1 MEKRIEDWKDLRY
14 GMFIHWGLYSLLERG
29 EWVMWSEAIDKD
41 EYRKLMHRFTAEAFD
56 PHAWAQV
63 AKDAGMKYMVLTTRH
78 HDGFPCGTAPAAMSS
93 LPPCTARHTAILFG
107 NMWTPAGRL
116 GSRWASTIP
125 RWTGASQASFSAHV
139 PAKRGPAA

>member
-56 PHAWAQV
+56 PHAYKRQRNTIRDIP
-63 AKDAGMKYMVLTTRH
+63 KEQQQRH
-78 HDGFPCGTAPAAMSS
+78 RTQRQKADGALCEDSQ
-93 LPPCTARHTAILFG
+93 
-107 NMWTPAGRL
+107 
-116 GSRWASTIP
+116 ST
-125 RWTGASQASFSAHV
+125 
-139 PAKRGPAA
+139 